1 MGSTDYLNYME
12 FNYDVKTAATSEI
25 YRQNQEDI
33 GQAIKY
39 KEEAQK
45 LQQEKIEEY
54 LSEDK
59 TEEELAKEYLVDGAI
74 LECSSATLETK
85 IIGTRE
91 CRPINGLTITKLLV
105 GEKKREAT
113 ANGLGYGNINDT
125 IVNDNI
131 KPFRCNCVNLPDRQ
145 SEIDAIEADASC
157 ETEGNCKHLI
167 KLNSK
172 WYNLPSDS
180 GAEYQ
185 SFGDKEGEKQ
195 TGINM
200 TSCLFCKHGG
210 FITPK
215 RSGQIILID
224 NEELKVPDKNAS
236 TEEVKE
242 YIKKFFLNQGLSEAC
257 VAGILGNAWAE
268 SEFKPLPAG
277 NKNNWGLFQ
286 LGVDDRKINEQ
297 QWAEK
302 HGFSNY
308 ESIDAQCAFVLY
320 ELQTTDTVR
329 VLLANDAA
337 GQENDLI
344 CSYERFCNA
353 KNPEEA
359 ALIFAVTYEVCYT
372 KLDEG
377 RFVDIQHRSK
387 RVDAAKAYYDEI
399 IKE

>member
-91 CRPINGLTITKLLV
+91 CRPINELTITKLLV

-131 KPFRCNCVNLPDRQ
+131 KPFRCNCANLPDRQ

-224 NEELKVPDKNAS
+224 NEELEVPSKDAS
-236 TEEVKE
+236 AEEVKE
-242 YIKKFFLNQGLSEAC
+242 YIKKFFLKQGLSEAC
-257 VAGILGNAWAE
+257 VAGILGNIDIE
-268 SEFKPLPAG
+268 SKFDPQCHDLA
-277 NKNNWGLFQ
+277 NVWGLFQ
-286 LGVDDRKINEQ
+286 LDNGRKEKLKE
-297 QWAEK
+297 WAK
-302 HGFSNY
+302 DNQFTDYS
-308 ESIDAQCAFVLY
+308 SIDAQCAYALY
-320 ELQTTDTVR
+320 EFQTLDVVIYLQGDK
-329 VLLANDAA
+329 
-337 GQENDLI
+337 
-344 CSYERFCNA
+344 SY
-353 KNPEEA
+353 PEGLRCTYESFYNSEDYTEA
-359 ALIFAVTYEVCYT
+359 TLIFATVYERCYINFT
-372 KLDEG
+372 KPNIYEG
-377 RFVDIQHRSK
+377 LQGRDQ
-387 RVDAAKAYYDEI
+387 RVVAAKNYYDEL
-399 IKE
+399 KEE